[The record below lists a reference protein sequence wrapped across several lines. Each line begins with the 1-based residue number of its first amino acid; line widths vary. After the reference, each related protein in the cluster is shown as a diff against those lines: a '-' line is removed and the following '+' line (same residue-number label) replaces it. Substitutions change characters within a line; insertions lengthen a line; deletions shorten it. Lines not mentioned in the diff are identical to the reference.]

1 MKDFYSFGRNKEH
14 KKTTQSK
21 ELQSISCDFAIACV
35 DGFGGIGRNG
45 KLLTHNRDDMR
56 FFREKTENS
65 ILVMGSKTYESL
77 PNASDMMRK
86 GNRIGI
92 ILTREKDMALPF
104 EFIAMTKEEFRCPE
118 TFIQKLDSR
127 FGNGKA
133 ILKYS
138 TENIVLIGGAYY
150 YNQLEELGI
159 RKVYLTRLLGKEF
172 NTYPSK
178 ADTFVDLG
186 QQIFQEVPRTIFKNS
201 EIKIEEYI
209 QDNPL

>member
-1 MKDFYSFGRNKEH
+1 MKDFYPFGRNKEY
-14 KKTTQSK
+14 KKTAQNK
-21 ELQSISCDFAIACV
+21 GLQPISCDFAIVCV
-35 DGFGGIGRNG
+35 DGFGGIGLDG
-45 KLLTHNRDDMR
+45 ELLTHNRDDMR
-56 FFREKTENS
+56 FFREKTESS
-65 ILVMGSKTYESL
+65 ILVMGSKTYNSL
-77 PNASDMMRK
+77 PNASEMMRR

-92 ILTREKDMALPF
+92 VLTREKDMVLPF

-127 FGNGKA
+127 FGDGKA

-178 ADTFVDLG
+178 ADTFVDLN
-186 QQIFQEVPRTIFKNS
+186 QQIFQEAPRTVFKNS